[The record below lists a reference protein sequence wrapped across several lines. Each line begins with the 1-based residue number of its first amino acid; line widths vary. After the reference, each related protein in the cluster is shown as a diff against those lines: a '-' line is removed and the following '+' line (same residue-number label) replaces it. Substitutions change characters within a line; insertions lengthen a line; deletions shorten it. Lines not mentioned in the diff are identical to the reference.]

1 LVEGTETPLQDLNKP
16 IVTVAIPVF
25 NGEKE
30 IADAIQSVLNQTFV
44 DFELVIIDDCS
55 SDQTLSVARSFSD
68 QRIRVIENEANLG
81 YIGNFNRAV
90 QEAKGTY
97 LKILCHDDVI
107 VANCIEMQIKP
118 FMGDNGEKI
127 AISTGLKKVVNHKR
141 VEVLSP
147 QGLKGSTRYVEGV
160 SAIRKCV
167 RAGRNLIGETS
178 VTLVKTDDLRK
189 IGSFQT
195 KYTLD
200 LNMWFRVLQLGGL
213 YFTNEIVS
221 EFRIT
226 DTSGTAAQS
235 KTQAT
240 QTNQLLDWAFE
251 QNFGVT
257 KFDLCLGKTRS
268 YLNQIGRRFIF
279 FYASRKSR

>member
-1 LVEGTETPLQDLNKP
+1 LQELKKP

-44 DFELVIIDDCS
+44 DFELIMIDDCS
-55 SDQTLSVARSFSD
+55 TDQTLSVARSFSD
-68 QRIRVIENEANLG
+68 HRIRIIENEVNLG

-118 FMGDNGEKI
+118 FMGNNSEKI

-147 QGLKGSTRYVEGV
+147 QGLKGCTRYVEGV

-213 YFTNEIVS
+213 YFTNEVVS
-221 EFRIT
+221 EFRII

-251 QNFGVT
+251 QNFGIT
-257 KFDLCLGKTRS
+257 RFDVYIGKS
-268 YLNQIGRRFIF
+268 MAFLNQFSRRLV
-279 FYASRKSR
+279 FYFASRISH

>member
-1 LVEGTETPLQDLNKP
+1 LQDLNKP

-30 IADAIQSVLNQTFV
+30 IADAIHSVLNQTFV

-55 SDQTLSVARSFSD
+55 SDQTLRVVRSFSD
-68 QRIRVIENEANLG
+68 HRIRVIENDANLG

-107 VANCIEMQIKP
+107 VPRCLEMQLEP
-118 FMGDNGEKI
+118 FLESQGYGVS
-127 AISTGLKKVVNHKR
+127 ISTGLKKVVNSDR
-141 VEVLSP
+141 IEVISP
-147 QGLKGSTRYVEGV
+147 QGLKGSTRYVDGTSV
-160 SAIRKCV
+160 VRKCV

-178 VTLVKTDDLRK
+178 VTLVKTDELK
-189 IGSFQT
+189 KTGSFQT

-200 LNMWFRVLQLGGL
+200 LNMWFRVLQLGDL

-221 EFRIT
+221 EFRII

-235 KTQAT
+235 KTQAL
-240 QTNQLLDWAFE
+240 QTIQLLEWAFQ

-257 KFDLCLGKTRS
+257 KLDVRIGKTRAH
-268 YLNQIGRRFIF
+268 LNQLARRLVF
-279 FYASRKSR
+279 FYANRKTKQ

>member
-1 LVEGTETPLQDLNKP
+1 MQDLNKP

-25 NGEKE
+25 NGENE

-68 QRIRVIENEANLG
+68 YRIRVIENEANLG

-141 VEVLSP
+141 IEVLSP
-147 QGLKGSTRYVEGV
+147 QGLKGSTRYFEGV
-160 SAIRKCV
+160 AAIRKCV

-213 YFTNEIVS
+213 HFTNEIVS
-221 EFRIT
+221 EFRVIG
-226 DTSGTAAQS
+226 TSGTAAQS

-251 QNFGVT
+251 QNFGV
-257 KFDLCLGKTRS
+257 KRFDVYIGKS
-268 YLNQIGRRFIF
+268 MAFLNEIGRRLV
-279 FYASRKSR
+279 FYIASRKSD

>member
-1 LVEGTETPLQDLNKP
+1 MQDLNKP

-127 AISTGLKKVVNHKR
+127 AISTGLKKAVNHKR

-160 SAIRKCV
+160 SAIRNCV

-221 EFRIT
+221 EFRIIA
-226 DTSGTAAQS
+226 TSGTAAQS

-240 QTNQLLDWAFE
+240 QTNQLLDWAFK

-268 YLNQIGRRFIF
+268 YLNQISRRFIF